1 MALMTPKMTKINPS
15 HTEFAI
21 FLRAAARSAGIQTS
35 YKNNEGQIIYAPLK
49 TLAQLCEN
57 LTGVFPQNKEE
68 ALYVLRKKRE
78 TLLKNKMPASIVAW
92 GGSLK
97 KFHVQLEVETDIS
110 KIQFKINNNLIN
122 HTILTTLNRKN
133 RKTLQIQIDSIIPT
147 GYLELILFIEDQKVA
162 TSFVISAPE
171 KLLNK
176 PVHDWGPFV
185 PIYALRSESDWGIGS
200 FSDLAAAAKICKK
213 YGAGF
218 VSILPILAGRFEDEE
233 CDPSPYS
240 SLSRFF
246 WNEIYLDV
254 DALLDKYQVSAALKI
269 RQSNDFKN
277 LLSQLRATKYVDYYK
292 CYQTKKQLL
301 ILLADDFF
309 KRPRPQS
316 YYEFLEK
323 NPLAERYAAF
333 RSKDSRESNYH
344 LFVQYETDLA
354 LKDLHENLGI
364 GLYMDYPVGVND
376 SGFDYAEDPSN
387 FLGSVSV
394 GAPPE
399 PVFQLGQ
406 DWGFPAFHPQQLPQK
421 KYSYLIKSIQQ
432 HLKYSKILRLDHIIG
447 LYRIYSVP
455 KGFGGKNGAYIRF
468 AEEDFFAIVVLEAEK
483 AGADIIG
490 ENLGTVPHKVNEILC
505 KRNIKGMQILQLD
518 LWQPPEDLLGRLDQ
532 NTLCAINTH
541 DMPMFARFLK
551 GDDLDEVR
559 DLGILGADY
568 HAAFKNERK
577 TQIQNWKNIFQ
588 DNPVIYA
595 LRFLAGSNCRYLV
608 VNLEDLWSEEVSQ
621 NIPGTWKEVPNW
633 RRKMLLPIEQWESH
647 NNSLPAFKA
656 LKEIFSKD

>member
-1 MALMTPKMTKINPS
+1 MTLKMIQINPS
-15 HTEFAI
+15 HSEFI
-21 FLRAAARSAGIQTS
+21 IYLRAAARSAGIQTS
-35 YKNNEGQIIYAPLK
+35 YKNNEGQTVFAPVK

-57 LTGVFPQNKEE
+57 MTGIFPKNKEDCFNI
-68 ALYVLRKKRE
+68 LRKKSE
-78 TLLKNKMPASIVAW
+78 LLLKNKVPVSIVAW
-92 GGSLK
+92 NGTLK
-97 KFHVQLEVETDIS
+97 RFHAQLEIEADIS
-110 KIQFKINNNLIN
+110 KIQFKINNELLN
-122 HTILTTLNRKN
+122 HTVLTTLNRKN
-133 RKTLQIQIDSIIPT
+133 RKTLHIQIDTKIPI
-147 GYLELILFIEDQKVA
+147 GYHELVLFVDNQKMA
-162 TSFVISAPE
+162 ISFVISAPE
-171 KLLNK
+171 KLPSK
-176 PVHDWGPFV
+176 SVHSWGPFI

-200 FSDLAAAAKICKK
+200 FSDLASAAKICKK
-213 YGAGF
+213 YGASF
-218 VSILPILAGRFEDEE
+218 ISILPVLAGRFEDEE

-254 DALLDKYQVSAALKI
+254 DLLLSKYPLKTALEI
-269 RQSNDFKN
+269 RHSDQFKN
-277 LLSQLRATKYVDYYK
+277 LLSELKATKYVDYFK
-292 CYQTKKQLL
+292 CYQLKKQLL
-301 ILLADDFF
+301 IILADDFF
-309 KRPRPQS
+309 KNPQPLS
-316 YYEFLEK
+316 YYEFLKK

-333 RSKDSRESNYH
+333 RSKNIQEANYH

-354 LKDLHENLGI
+354 LNDLRKNLGVD
-364 GLYMDYPVGVND
+364 LYMDYPVGVND

-406 DWGFPAFHPQQLPQK
+406 DWGFPAFHPQKLPQK
-421 KYSYLIKSIQQ
+421 KYSYFIESIRQ
-432 HLKYSKILRLDHIIG
+432 HLKYSKILRLDHVIG

-490 ENLGTVPHKVNEILC
+490 ENLGTVPSKVNEILYQ
-505 KRNIKGMQILQLD
+505 RNIKGMQILQLD
-518 LWQPPEDLLGRLDQ
+518 LWQKPEDLSSRLDQ

-559 DLGILGADY
+559 DLGILGADFY
-568 HAAFKNERK
+568 TTFKDERK
-577 TQIQNWKNIFQ
+577 TQLDKWKNIFQ

-595 LRFLAGSNCRYLV
+595 LKFLANSNCRYLV
-608 VNLEDLWSEEVSQ
+608 ANLEDFWGEEVSQ

-633 RRKMLLPIEQWESH
+633 RRKMLLPIEQWEKH
-647 NNSLPAFKA
+647 DNSLLAFRA
-656 LKEIFSKD
+656 LEELFSKT